1 MHLDAVNRM
10 DLPAFVAAFGDVFEH
25 SPWVAEGAFA
35 ARPFASTDALHG
47 SMVDVVRSATRDQR
61 LALLRAHPDL
71 AGKEAAAGTMTRS
84 SVSEQS
90 SVGLDNL
97 TAAELKRIG
106 ELNAAY
112 RAKHGFPFIIAVR
125 RYTKTAILD
134 EFARRLAND
143 SETEFA
149 ADLQQVF
156 VIARLRLDRLIDGE
170 SSRQ

>member
-1 MHLDAVNRM
+1 M
-10 DLPAFVAAFGDVFEH
+10 DLPAFVAAFRDVFEH

-47 SMVDVVRSATRDQR
+47 VMVGVVRSARREQQ
-61 LALLRAHPDL
+61 LALLCAHPDL
-71 AGKEAAAGTMTRS
+71 AGKEAVAGTMTRS

-97 TAAELKRIG
+97 TSVESKRIS
-106 ELNAAY
+106 ELNEAY

-125 RYTKTAILD
+125 HYTKTAILD

-143 SETEFA
+143 NETEFA

-156 VIARLRLDRLIDGE
+156 VIARLRLDRLIDAE